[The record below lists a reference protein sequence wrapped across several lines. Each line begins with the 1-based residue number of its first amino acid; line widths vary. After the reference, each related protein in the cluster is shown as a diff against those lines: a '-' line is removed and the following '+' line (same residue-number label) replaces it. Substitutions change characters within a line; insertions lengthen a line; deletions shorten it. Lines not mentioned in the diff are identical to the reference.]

1 MKKVLRSLTDW
12 VSTKKGM
19 WTVLIIWLLLA
30 GLLSGIAPSSRDYS
44 ASSIQSL
51 PSDSP
56 AIEAAEKVSN
66 YFPND
71 EGVPAIL
78 VFNAGD
84 KKIETDQLVKTVKAI
99 KQEQVNNLKEVV
111 PFDQLPPPVQDQ
123 FLSKDH
129 SAAAIPLSFKEG
141 RENDELAEGIKSI
154 TEIAEK
160 ETKGLQVRVTGPGG
174 IAVDTTALF
183 SQADVVLLLSTVG
196 LILVLLIII
205 YRSPLL
211 AFIPLLASVIV
222 YAVTDRI
229 LGLYGKAG
237 LEMSSQSLSIMTILL
252 FAAVTDYSLFVLARY
267 REELKRHESKF
278 EAMKHAMRETG
289 EPVFFSGGTVLAAML
304 VLFFAVIRDYQN
316 FAPIFATVMAVIML
330 ASVTLVPALFVLFGR
345 RSFWPRVPKA
355 GDTTEKDGGFW
366 SRVARLV
373 TTKPLVIGSAVT
385 VLLLVASLNVSNVK
399 YEFNTLKS
407 FPDNMPSLEGY
418 EIIEQ
423 KFEAGDLAP
432 TKVLFEGTGNITKL
446 AAELEKQKGVA
457 KVRTETSSANNKA
470 HELSLSFKGSP
481 YEQPAMDAL
490 SSLREKSEKIIADSG
505 AKGTLY
511 FAGETAEKL
520 DDRTLNSRDL
530 KVIVLLETLLIFGM
544 LVILTRSVKMP
555 LYMVGTILLSFLAA
569 LGLGMFL
576 TNVLFGID
584 AISTRVPLYSFI
596 FLVALGIDYNIILV
610 SRYMEERSSHPLKEA
625 VNIAVAK
632 TGGVISSAG
641 IILAATFAVLM
652 TQPIEILFVFGF
664 IVAVGILIDTFI
676 VRGLLLPALLMIF
689 EKKRAGRHQEKG
701 HI

>member
-1 MKKVLRSLTDW
+1 MKKVLKPVTDW

-19 WTVLIIWLLLA
+19 WAVLLIWLLLA
-30 GLLSGIAPSSRDYS
+30 GGLSALAPSSREYS

-56 AIEAAEKVSN
+56 AMEAAEKTDQ

-71 EGVPAIL
+71 KGIPAIL
-78 VFNAGD
+78 VFNAD
-84 KKIETDQLVKTVKAI
+84 NQEIETAQLAKAMAAIERKEI
-99 KQEQVNNLKEVV
+99 KNLKEIV
-111 PFDQLPPPVQDQ
+111 PFSQLPPPAQNEFMSMDR
-123 FLSKDH
+123 
-129 SAAAIPLSFKEG
+129 SAAAIPLVFQEG
-141 RENDELAEGIKSI
+141 LESDELKPAIQSVTNIAKEE
-154 TEIAEK
+154 TED
-160 ETKGLQVRVTGPGG
+160 LQVRVTGPAG

-183 SQADVVLLLSTVG
+183 SQADIVLLLSTVG
-196 LILVLLIII
+196 LILVLLIVI

-211 AFIPLLASVIV
+211 AFIPLLASMVV

-267 REELKRHESKF
+267 REELRRQESKF
-278 EAMKHAMRETG
+278 EAMKQAMRETG

-316 FAPIFATVMAVIML
+316 FAPIFATVVAVIML

-345 RSFWPRVPKA
+345 KSFWPRVPKA
-355 GDTTEKDGGFW
+355 GDVIEAEEGIWG
-366 SRVARLV
+366 RIARFV
-373 TTKPLVIGSAVT
+373 TAKPLVIGST
-385 VLLLVASLNVSNVK
+385 VVILLLLASLNVFNVK

-407 FPDNMPSLEGY
+407 FPDDMPSLEGY
-418 EIIEQ
+418 EIIEK
-423 KFEAGDLAP
+423 KFAAGDLAP
-432 TKVLFEGTGNITKL
+432 TTVLFEGQGDMAKL
-446 AAELEKQKGVA
+446 AAELEKQEGVA
-457 KVRTETSSANNKA
+457 KVRAEGSTKDGKA
-470 HELSLSFKGSP
+470 HELSLSFTGSP
-481 YEQPAMDAL
+481 YESPAMDAL
-490 SSLREKSEKIIADSG
+490 AQLRKRAENIATNAE

-520 DDRTLNSRDL
+520 DDRLLNSRDL
-530 KVIVLLETLLIFGM
+530 KVIVLLETLLIFVM
-544 LVILTRSVKMP
+544 LVLLTRSVKMP

-576 TNVLFGID
+576 TKALFGID

-610 SRYMEERSSHPLKEA
+610 SRYTEERGSRPLDEA
-625 VNIAVAK
+625 VSIAVAK

-676 VRGLLLPALLMIF
+676 VRGLLLPSLLLVF
-689 EKKRAGRHQEKG
+689 EKDRAGMRWNHL
-701 HI
+701 

>member
-1 MKKVLRSLTDW
+1 MKKILGALTDW
-12 VSTKKGM
+12 ISTRKGM
-19 WTVLIIWLLLA
+19 WTVLIIWLLIA
-30 GLLSGIAPSSRDYS
+30 GLLSSIAPSSRDYS
-44 ASSIQSL
+44 VSSIESL

-56 AIEAAEKVSN
+56 AIEAAEKVN
-66 YFPND
+66 QYFPND

-78 VFNAGD
+78 VFSAGN
-84 KKIETDQLVKTVKAI
+84 KKIETAELAKVVKAI
-99 KQEQVNNLKEVV
+99 KQKQINHLKEIV
-111 PFDQLPPPVQDQ
+111 PFDQLPPPAQNQ
-123 FLSKDH
+123 FLSKDR
-129 SAAAIPLSFKEG
+129 SAAAIPLNFKEG
-141 RENDELAEGIKSI
+141 LENDQLKKGIQSI
-154 TEIAEK
+154 TSTAEK
-160 ETKGLQVRVTGPGG
+160 EASDLQVRVTGPAG

-183 SQADVVLLLSTVG
+183 SQADIVLLLSTVG
-196 LILVLLIII
+196 LILVLLIVI

-211 AFIPLLASVIV
+211 AFIPLLASVVV

-304 VLFFAVIRDYQN
+304 VLFFAVIGDYQN

-345 RSFWPRVPKA
+345 KAFWPKVPKA
-355 GDTTEKDGGFW
+355 GDKTERDSGFW
-366 SRVARLV
+366 NRIARIV
-373 TTKPLVIGSAVT
+373 STKPIAIGSIVIA
-385 VLLLVASLNVSNVK
+385 LLLLASLNVLNVK

-423 KFEAGDLAP
+423 KFAAGDLAP
-432 TKVLFEGTGNITKL
+432 TIVLFEGTGDMTKL
-446 AAELEKQKGVA
+446 TAELEKQENVA
-457 KVRTETSSANNKA
+457 KVRLQASTENNKA
-470 HELSLSFKGSP
+470 HELSLSFNGSP
-481 YEQPAMDAL
+481 YERPAMDAL
-490 SSLREKSEKIIADSG
+490 ASLRKKSEKVIADSG

-530 KVIVLLETLLIFGM
+530 KVIVLLETLLIFVM

-569 LGLGMFL
+569 LGIGMFL
-576 TNVLFGID
+576 TNMLFGID

-610 SRYMEERSSHPLKEA
+610 SRYMEERSSHSLKKA
-625 VNIAVAK
+625 VNTAVAK
-632 TGGVISSAG
+632 TGG
-641 IILAATFAVLM
+641 
-652 TQPIEILFVFGF
+652 LF
-664 IVAVGILIDTFI
+664 
-676 VRGLLLPALLMIF
+676 RLPALF
-689 EKKRAGRHQEKG
+689 
-701 HI
+701 